1 MRGCSTSGAAP
12 AQFTAFAAAP
22 KLPTR
27 ALLRRGAGRL
37 WGRHKRAVSN
47 HELKAFTVKPSALHS
62 LITTCLVHWLR

>member
-1 MRGCSTSGAAP
+1 MHGCGTLGAALTP
-12 AQFTAFAAAP
+12 FTAFAAAP
-22 KLPTR
+22 ELLTR

-47 HELKAFTVKPSALHS
+47 HELRAFTIKPSALHS